1 MKKINYKFNKA
12 LITGASSG
20 LGQEYARQL
29 AETGTD
35 LILVARRRE
44 RLEALAA
51 DLNARYRVGTEVFPA
66 DLSVDEDLNSVAR
79 KIAQTPELD
88 LMINN
93 AGFGGHGQFHLD
105 EKVRLTR

>member
-1 MKKINYKFNKA
+1 MKKVNYKFKKA

-51 DLNARYRVGTEVFPA
+51 DLSGRYQVGIEVFPA
-66 DLSVDEDLNSVAR
+66 DLSADEDLNRVAG
-79 KIAQTPELD
+79 KIVQTRNL
-88 LMINN
+88 IC
-93 AGFGGHGQFHLD
+93 
-105 EKVRLTR
+105 